1 MADSKSS
8 DANALYYHFEDKLSI
23 WEYIV
28 YGFEQ
33 LLVMDSVFALPV
45 VLGVAFHMPTANL
58 IYLIQAVLIGSGVTT
73 LLQSAVL
80 LRMPVAQ
87 GIGASI
93 TGVGVTLAA
102 LGISFASFISSA
114 LISIIIIGLFLVPFI
129 PYKNGKKSII
139 EYLLVLVRDPQ
150 VYGVLITIIGVVL
163 IGNAIGLINDSGYKF
178 LPDLGG
184 VITIV
189 VILALIFIFK
199 KGVLRFGSI
208 IIGLLIGAI
217 FSYGVGIMN
226 MSKVVSYPLV
236 AFPVPFFVRYGVQ
249 ITSLGIEVAILAVFI
264 ATLMLVT
271 EAVGVYYTVGDLD
284 NVKVDDSRV
293 RKGLTG
299 EIIGSIIALLIG
311 GMSTTTFAQNVG
323 SVQITRVGARR
334 VFTATGIFLIILG
347 FIPKIGAF
355 IVSIPD
361 AVLGSA
367 FLVIYSMLLITGL
380 KIISQMTWNNKN
392 MLIVA
397 ISLALGLGISSVP
410 AIAFSGIP
418 PYLKAAIISPIV
430 LATLAAIFLNLV
442 GNLMPKWFGKKQAI
456 EKEQQKPTP

>member
-1 MADSKSS
+1 MAETKASETE
-8 DANALYYHFEDKLSI
+8 ALYYHFEDKLSI

-45 VLGVAFHMPTANL
+45 VLGVAFHLSPANL
-58 IYLIQAVLIGSGVTT
+58 IYLIQAVLIGSGITT

-80 LRMPVAQ
+80 LRLPVAQ

-93 TGVGVTLAA
+93 TGVGVTLAT
-102 LGISFASFISSA
+102 LGITFPSFIVSA
-114 LISIIIIGLFLVPFI
+114 LISLIIIGIFLIPFI
-129 PYKNGKKSII
+129 PSKNGRKSIV

-163 IGNAIGLINDSGYKF
+163 IGSSIGLINSSGYKL

-184 VITIV
+184 LITIV
-189 VILALIFIFK
+189 VILALIFIFQ
-199 KGVLRFGSI
+199 KGILRFGSI
-208 IIGLLIGAI
+208 LIGLLIGAL

-226 MSKVVSYPLV
+226 MSRVISYPLI
-236 AFPVPFFVRYGVQ
+236 ALPVPFFVRFGAQISWAGVEM
-249 ITSLGIEVAILAVFI
+249 TILAVFI

-271 EAVGVYYTVGDLD
+271 EAVGVYYTVGKLD

-311 GMSTTTFAQNVG
+311 GMSTTTYAQNVG
-323 SVQITRVGARR
+323 AVQITRVGARR

-347 FIPKIGAF
+347 LIPKIGAF
-355 IVSIPD
+355 IVSIPG

-367 FLVIYSMLLITGL
+367 FLVIYSMLLITGIR
-380 KIISQMTWNNKN
+380 IISEMTWNSRN

-430 LATLAAIFLNLV
+430 LATLTAIFLNLIV
-442 GNLMPKWFGKKQAI
+442 NLIPKWFSKKQVA
-456 EKEQQKPTP
+456 EKERQNTV

>member
-1 MADSKSS
+1 MVNNKTS
-8 DANALYYHFEDKLSI
+8 DENSLYYHFEDKLSI

-45 VLGVAFHMPTANL
+45 VLGVAFHMPPANL

-80 LRMPVAQ
+80 LRLPVAQ

-93 TGVGVTLAA
+93 SGVGVTLAT
-102 LGISFASFISSA
+102 LGVSFASFISSA
-114 LISIIIIGLFLVPFI
+114 LISAIIIGLFLVPFI
-129 PYKNGKKSII
+129 PSKNGKKSII

-163 IGNAIGLINDSGYKF
+163 IGAAIGLINDSGYKF

-184 VITIV
+184 FITIV

-199 KGVLRFGSI
+199 KGILRFGSI
-208 IIGLLIGAI
+208 IIGLFIGAI
-217 FSYGVGIMN
+217 FSYGVGIMS

-236 AFPVPFFVRYGVQ
+236 AIPVPFFVRYGVQ

-284 NVKVDDSRV
+284 NVKVEDSRV

-323 SVQITRVGARR
+323 AIQITRVGARR

-380 KIISQMTWNNKN
+380 RIISQMTWNNKN

-418 PYLKAAIISPIV
+418 SYLKAAIISPIV
-430 LATLAAIFLNLV
+430 LATLTAIFLNLIA
-442 GNLMPKWFGKKQAI
+442 NLIPKWFGKKQAI
-456 EKEQQKPTP
+456 EQKQQKTAP

>member
-1 MADSKSS
+1 MAKSNS
-8 DANALYYHFEDKLSI
+8 NDEALYYHFEDKLSL

-45 VLGVAFHMPTANL
+45 VLGVAFHLPSANL
-58 IYLIQAVLIGSGVTT
+58 IYLIQAVLIGSGITT

-80 LRMPVAQ
+80 LKLPVAQ

-102 LGISFASFISSA
+102 LGVSFSSFISSA
-114 LISIIIIGLFLVPFI
+114 IIAIIIIGIFLIPFI
-129 PYKNGKKSII
+129 PSKTGRKSII

-163 IGNAIGLINDSGYKF
+163 IGNAIGLINDSGYKL
-178 LPDLGG
+178 LPDIGAI
-184 VITIV
+184 ITIAA
-189 VILALIFIFK
+189 ILALIFVFK
-199 KGVLRFGSI
+199 KGILRFGSI
-208 IIGLLIGAI
+208 IIGLLIGAVY
-217 FSYGVGIMN
+217 SYAAGIMN
-226 MSKVVSYPLV
+226 MSKVISYPIF
-236 AFPVPFFVRYGVQ
+236 AFPEPFLVRYGAQ
-249 ITSLGIEVAILAVFI
+249 ISSVGIETAMLAVFI
-264 ATLMLVT
+264 ATLMLAT

-284 NVKVDDSRV
+284 HVKVGDSRV

-299 EIIGSIIALLIG
+299 EIIGSLIALLIG

-323 SVQITRVGARR
+323 AVQITRVGARR
-334 VFTATGIFLIILG
+334 VFTATGILLVVLG
-347 FIPKIGAF
+347 LIPKIGAF

-367 FLVIYSMLLITGL
+367 FLVIYAMLLITGL
-380 KIISQMTWNNKN
+380 RIISGMEWNNKN

-397 ISLALGLGISSVP
+397 ISLAVGLGISSVS
-410 AIAFSGIP
+410 AAAFTGMP
-418 PYLKAAIISPIV
+418 LYLKAAIISPIV
-430 LATLAAIFLNLV
+430 LATLVAIFLNLIV
-442 GNLMPKWFGKKQAI
+442 NLIPKWAKR
-456 EKEQQKPTP
+456 KE